1 MFKSIIEILSE
12 RATDKNS
19 IAFTFLDDLNKTST
33 LTYFELH
40 EEATRISNYLQPLVN
55 PGDAIVLLLPQGLD
69 YIKAF
74 FGCLYRGALAVPLY
88 PATGKGQDERILNVV
103 NNCGARAAL
112 TNAAFMKSIQEN
124 SEISQCLS
132 LIAIE
137 SIPTHVIDQDIVLPL
152 EQSLAFL
159 QYTSGSTGTPKGV
172 MVSHANI
179 IANLQALVEATQC
192 TKEDVFC
199 NWLPFFHDLG
209 LVNTIL
215 LPIYI
220 GAHSVLMSTYRF
232 IRNPIRWLESI
243 SEYRASICGAPNF
256 AYDLCLERISS
267 SDATMLDLSSWR
279 VAFNAAEPIN
289 ADSLDLFMQR
299 FSAAGFSKTAFY
311 PSYGMAEA
319 TVFISGGQAGS
330 PVVQLTVSKSALQI
344 GEVLLQPD
352 QSDAQ
357 RLIGCGMVQSKHDV
371 KIVDPKTKKVLS
383 DGAVG
388 EIWVSGPS
396 IAGGYWGDDEKTR
409 SVFNSSL
416 FDSNHRY
423 LRTGDL
429 GFICDNQ
436 LYVSGRI
443 KDVIIVKGRNYYP
456 QDLELICSQSY
467 KGLRKGGSA
476 AFELDGKVVLIQE
489 VSRIGISNFN
499 YSSAIDC
506 ISSNIFEKLEVLIED
521 IVFIKSGQLPRTS
534 SGKIQRAAAK
544 QHYVSGTF
552 KKLDFYYDKK
562 SNNFEKISEGK
573 TFPVNEREQLLCGIW
588 QDVLGLEKVYTNDSF
603 FKIGGDSLTILKFI
617 NKAKEYNLNYTTTQ
631 IFKCRTVQALADLS
645 VDVSP
650 VMESVAFS
658 SDIPLFVDQINF
670 FNRVL
675 VDPNRGNA
683 SLLLYVDSNFN
694 VDLWLVA
701 LKMLCTH
708 HDMLR
713 AKYEQYDGK
722 WKQTIMSPDDI
733 NIPFEYIDY
742 SLLSQSEKIA
752 ETYKHVMESLGGFDL
767 NCAPLIKT
775 WIYDHGSEVGR
786 VLRIMVHHL
795 VADGYSIRVLIND
808 HLDCYHALLSN
819 KPFTFPPKTSSV
831 NQWANAVIK
840 YVNSDAMQNDI
851 AYWNNVQPFTVAR
864 LPLDYPANEHLN
876 SYHGYTSIAQVLSGK
891 QIQRLNALVIEHEIP
906 LINIFIGVLSHI
918 IAQYTLSKSVLL
930 AVIDS
935 GRGLN
940 FDIDVDLSRTIGWLS
955 FNRLLPIEVC
965 GEEYSLPEKIQ
976 HIHHQIQNIPN
987 KGLGYELLKNMA
999 DNESILQKM
1008 PDAEVWLNFHGQ
1020 EDHTDKYDFF
1030 NRLYPIGNQMSWVHP
1045 DNQRPYKLFF
1055 NMTLMNGSLIVDCE
1069 YNTNLHSA
1077 ETIAGLIEQFFSILT
1092 AISDLK
1098 LIA

>member
-19 IAFTFLDDLNKTST
+19 IAFTFLDDLNRKST

-40 EEATRISNYLQPLVN
+40 EEATRISCHLQSLIN
-55 PGDAIVLLLPQGLD
+55 PGDAIALLLPQSLD

-74 FGCLYRGALAVPLY
+74 FGCLYRGALVVPLY
-88 PATGKGQDERILNVV
+88 PAVGTGKDERILNVV
-103 NNCGARAAL
+103 NNCGARVAL
-112 TNAAFMKSIQEN
+112 TNAAFMKSIQEG
-124 SEISQCLS
+124 SEISQSLS
-132 LIAIE
+132 LIAVE
-137 SIPTHVIDQDIVLPL
+137 SIPTDFIDKNINFPL

-159 QYTSGSTGTPKGV
+159 QYTSGSTGIPKGV

-192 TKEDVFC
+192 TEEDVFC

-267 SDATMLDLSSWR
+267 SDAKILDLSSWR

-289 ADSLDLFMQR
+289 ADSLNLFIQQ
-299 FSAAGFSKTAFY
+299 FSVSGFSQTAFY

-319 TVFISGGQAGS
+319 TVFISGGETNS

-344 GEVLLQPD
+344 GEILLQPEKND
-352 QSDAQ
+352 IQC
-357 RLIGCGMVQSKHDV
+357 LVGCGMVQSKHDV
-371 KIVDPKTKKVLS
+371 KIVDPKTRNVLS
-383 DGAVG
+383 DCMVG

-396 IAGGYWGDDEKTR
+396 IASGYWGDDEKTR
-409 SVFNSSL
+409 SVFNCSL
-416 FDSNHRY
+416 DGLSHKY

-429 GFICDNQ
+429 GFVFDNQ
-436 LYVSGRI
+436 IYISGRI
-443 KDVIIVKGRNYYP
+443 KDIIIVKGRNYYP

-467 KGLRKGGSA
+467 SGLRKGGAA
-476 AFELDGKVVLIQE
+476 AFELDGKVILIQE
-489 VSRIGISNFN
+489 VSRIGIKDFN
-499 YSSAIDC
+499 YSSAIDH

-544 QHYVSGTF
+544 QQYFSGGF
-552 KKLDFYYDKK
+552 KKVDFYYDKK
-562 SNNFEKISEGK
+562 SGNFEKTPESRAL
-573 TFPVNEREQLLCGIW
+573 PVNEREQLLCDIW

-617 NKAKEYNLNYTTTQ
+617 NKAKEYNLNYTTAQ
-631 IFKCRTVQALADLS
+631 IFKYCNIQALAELS
-645 VDVSP
+645 VDASP
-650 VMESVAFS
+650 VMEDAIFS
-658 SDIPLFVDQINF
+658 GDVPIFVDQINF

-683 SLLLYVDSNFN
+683 SLLLYVDNNFN
-694 VDLWLVA
+694 IDIWLAA

-713 AKYEQYDGK
+713 AKYERYDGK
-722 WKQTIMSPDDI
+722 WKQTIMSSGDI
-733 NIPFEYIDY
+733 DIPFEYIDF

-752 ETYKHVMESLGGFDL
+752 ETYKHVMGSLGDFDL
-767 NCAPLIKT
+767 SCAPLIKT
-775 WIYDHGSEVGR
+775 WLYDHGPEAGR
-786 VLRIMVHHL
+786 VLRVMVHHL

-819 KPFTFPPKTSSV
+819 KHFTFPTKASSV
-831 NQWANAVIK
+831 NKWVNAVIK
-840 YVNSDAMQNDI
+840 HVNSGAMQNDI
-851 AYWNNVQPFTVAR
+851 AYWNNIQPFTVAR
-864 LPLDYPANEHLN
+864 LPLDYPDNEHLN
-876 SYHGYTSIAQVLSGK
+876 SYHGYASLTQVHSGK
-891 QIQRLNALVIEHEIP
+891 QIQQLNTLAIKNEIP
-906 LINIFIGVLSHI
+906 LINIFIGVLSLV
-918 IAQYTLSKSVLL
+918 IARYSLSNRVLL

-935 GRGLN
+935 GRAL
-940 FDIDVDLSRTIGWLS
+940 DVDTDVDLSRTIGWLS

-965 GEEYSLPEKIQ
+965 GEEYSLLEKIQ
-976 HIHHQIQNIPN
+976 GIHHQIQSIPN
-987 KGLGYELLKNMA
+987 KGLGYELLKNMTG
-999 DNESILQKM
+999 NETIIQKM

-1020 EDHTDKYDFF
+1020 EGHTDKYGFF

-1077 ETIAGLIEQFFSILT
+1077 ETIEGLIAQFFSILT
-1092 AISDLK
+1092 VF
-1098 LIA
+1098 